1 MRVVDEKFSRWVSFP
16 GFSLPGDRMLGA
28 YRLSRHFD
36 VAWGVDVDPEAMER
50 ATCLEEWRAVL
61 MMELARSLA
70 VAQAEAEAGPGAS
83 LADIGRM
90 VGLMPWDVMPWHRVE
105 VCGTPIS
112 WQVGVEMVTVVISR
126 WVRSRRYDHAPVLVM
141 GLSVEEPVVRF
152 YPPGSGVGASAWEIR
167 LGAEAVAA
175 WYLPATADCLTRE
188 RAIEAVIP
196 LFDPDLET
204 EIPVL

>member
-1 MRVVDEKFSRWVSFP
+1 
-16 GFSLPGDRMLGA
+16 MLGV

-50 ATCLEEWRAVL
+50 AACLEEWRAVL
-61 MMELARSLA
+61 LMELARSLA
-70 VAQAEAEAGPGAS
+70 VAQAEAGPGAS

-90 VGLMPWDVMPWHRVE
+90 VGLMPWDVMSWHRVE

-112 WQVGVEMVTVVISR
+112 WLVGAEMVNVVISR
-126 WVRSRRYDHAPVLVM
+126 RAPVLVM
-141 GLSVEEPVVRF
+141 GLSVGEPVVRF
-152 YPPGSGVGASAWEIR
+152 YPPGSGVGASAREIR
-167 LGAEAVAA
+167 RGAEVVAA

-196 LFDPDLET
+196 LFDP
-204 EIPVL
+204 VL